1 MICWGETTLRDLGL
15 ENSSIYDGTAEITV
29 SAGRR
34 VVAFLR
40 ENGKGAFRLQNEM
53 GEKRN
58 SGNPKRL
65 ALKEKIQSLTCGASH
80 IVLVSERGT
89 VFQLNCDETPS
100 IPRLCINDRQVI
112 QVACGDHHTIAL
124 SKEGE
129 VFTWGSNSNG
139 QLGLE
144 HVEPSPLTPQ
154 PVTLLSGMPLSQ
166 ISAGGDHSFALS
178 SSGAVFGWGKNNTGQ
193 LGLGDMRDRY
203 FPTPVSSLNLKRTVS
218 ISCGE
223 EHTAILNKGG
233 LVFTFGSGRYG
244 QLGHNSNRNELRPR
258 LVAELWGSRVTQIAC
273 GRHHTLAYV
282 SSSNTIYSFGCGE
295 QGQLGNGQTSNQ
307 NVPLLVQLSP
317 ELDSDRRVATIIA
330 GGNKSFAMTSP
341 VQGLDGSC
349 SMPHCQEKKICTV
362 DEELINKWI
371 SECDSKPWKSLKR
384 EITKTFSSASCL
396 NGSFLQSHDKHYLTT
411 MDNPG
416 LDLSLARLA
425 FEKLA
430 KKDRLLTQ
438 IGSVVQ
444 QRLIPSLWLFPAN
457 VEALRVYLI
466 LPELLRVLQ
475 TQQRELSVAFAAA
488 IFNLSSLHLNV
499 LEGLW
504 SKLPKPFFKTLVKIF
519 HTVSTWYLNQMR
531 TEYTDHWVSV
541 EMTVKVLQKLYEV
554 NYRAGRKIE
563 DSNFYISEMKL
574 FIKSAGRIYP
584 GNYKLL
590 NKIAPFA
597 ETLQRLTAYPGIFDM
612 ETKNLLFKINN
623 WCVLLGDDHVQPVT
637 KNDLHVNRRSLLTDT
652 LHHLRNSQPNYRWP
666 LKVKFEQE
674 DGIDHGGVSQEFFA
688 IIAREVNCLDPR
700 VFELFED
707 SRLVWFTPEGHCDHD
722 AFYLLGILCGMALY
736 NFCVVNFH
744 FPLALFKKLLGFPP
758 TLKDLKELS
767 PIEARSLQDVLNE
780 DEDVVEVLDLDFTVK
795 GHEIVPC
802 GRDIPVTKSNRQQYV
817 DAYIDFVFNKSV
829 RGQFED
835 FLKGFSKGCPNEK
848 WRMFLPEE
856 LMAVLTGNVDY
867 EWEELKKNTKYVGY
881 KATDANIQNFWTV
894 FDELSEEQKKHFLC
908 E

>member
-1 MICWGETTLRDLGL
+1 MD
-15 ENSSIYDGTAEITV
+15 
-29 SAGRR
+29 
-34 VVAFLR
+34 
-40 ENGKGAFRLQNEM
+40 
-53 GEKRN
+53 EKRN

-65 ALKEKIQSLTCGASH
+65 ALKEKIQSLSCGASH
-80 IVLVSERGT
+80 IVLVSERGN
-89 VFQLNCDETPS
+89 VFQLDCDETRS
-100 IPRLCINDRQVI
+100 VPRLCINDRQVI

-139 QLGLE
+139 QLGLG
-144 HVEPSPLTPQ
+144 HVVSSPLTPR

-166 ISAGGDHSFALS
+166 ISAGGDQSFALS

-193 LGLGDMRDRY
+193 LGLGDMEDRY
-203 FPTPVSSLNLKRTVS
+203 CPTPVDSLNLKRTVS

-258 LVAELWGSRVTQIAC
+258 LVAELWGSRVTQLAC

-295 QGQLGNGQTSNQ
+295 QRQLGNGQTSNQ
-307 NVPLLVQLSP
+307 NVPLPVQLSP
-317 ELDSDRRVATIIA
+317 
-330 GGNKSFAMTSP
+330 
-341 VQGLDGSC
+341 
-349 SMPHCQEKKICTV
+349 

-371 SECDSKPWKSLKR
+371 SECDSRPWKSLKR

-396 NGSFLQSHDKHYLTT
+396 NGSFLQSNDKHYLTAT
-411 MDNPG
+411 DNPG

-430 KKDRLLTQ
+430 KKDKVLTQ

-444 QRLIPSLWLFPAN
+444 QRLIPSLQLLPAN

-488 IFNLSSLHLNV
+488 IFNLSLLHPNV
-499 LEGLW
+499 LEDLW

-531 TEYTDHWVSV
+531 TEQTDHWVSV
-541 EMTVKVLQKLYEV
+541 AMTVNVLQKLYEV

-574 FIKSAGRIYP
+574 FIKS
-584 GNYKLL
+584 
-590 NKIAPFA
+590 
-597 ETLQRLTAYPGIFDM
+597 
-612 ETKNLLFKINN
+612 
-623 WCVLLGDDHVQPVT
+623 
-637 KNDLHVNRRSLLTDT
+637 
-652 LHHLRNSQPNYRWP
+652 
-666 LKVKFEQE
+666 VKFEQE
-674 DGIDHGGVSQEFFA
+674 DGIDHGGVSQEFFS

-700 VFELFED
+700 VFEFFED

-722 AFYLLGILCGMALY
+722 AFYLLGVLCGMALY

-758 TLKDLKELS
+758 TLEDLKELS
-767 PIEARSLQDVLNE
+767 PIEARSLQGVLIE

-829 RGQFED
+829 RRQFED

-856 LMAVLTGNVDY
+856 LMALLTGNIDY

-881 KATDANIQNFWTV
+881 KATDPNIQNFWTV
-894 FDELSEEQKKHFLC
+894 FEELSEEQKKHFLSFMTGSDRLPVGGLSKMWMTIMNQNKDDPDNYYPVANTC
-908 E
+908 YCVLYLPHYSNIDVLREKFMHAITFYEEFGEL